1 MPDPVDAPLLDPVM
15 LAKLRKIGGPALLTR
30 FIDTFMSYAP
40 ARMDLAEAAAGSG
53 DTATV
58 AAVAHG
64 LISSAGQ
71 LGATDLSAVSRE
83 VERLASAGD
92 IDAVLARLPAW
103 CAAFDSALAALDHI
117 RSDP

>member
-1 MPDPVDAPLLDPVM
+1 MTDPAGAPLLDPVM
-15 LAKLRKIGGPALLTR
+15 LAKLRKIGGPGLLTR

-40 ARMDLAEAAAGSG
+40 ARVDLAEAAAASG
-53 DTATV
+53 DIATV

-71 LGATDLSAVSRE
+71 LGATELSSISRE
-83 VERLASAGD
+83 VEALASSGD
-92 IDAVLARLPAW
+92 IAAVIARLPAW
-103 CAAFDSALAALDHI
+103 RAAFDSGLAALDRI

>member
-1 MPDPVDAPLLDPVM
+1 MTDPAGAPLLDPVM
-15 LAKLRKIGGPALLTR
+15 LAKLRKIGGPTLLTR

-40 ARMDLAEAAAGSG
+40 ARVDLAEAAAGSG

-71 LGATDLSAVSRE
+71 LGATELSAISRE
-83 VERLASAGD
+83 VEGFASAGD
-92 IDAVLARLPAW
+92 IAAVAARLPAW
-103 CAAFDSALAALDHI
+103 RAAFGSALAALDQI
-117 RSDP
+117 RSNP